1 MLLMARNNLE
11 EVEEVLLIKEEEEEM
26 VGSTL
31 SVKEQITLLILVT
44 KNMVI
49 NQIGA
54 EEVEILMQI
63 WWMQK
68 ILKVRSI
75 WDLQANMMKM

>member
-54 EEVEILMQI
+54 EDVEILMQI
-63 WWMQK
+63 
-68 ILKVRSI
+68 
-75 WDLQANMMKM
+75 